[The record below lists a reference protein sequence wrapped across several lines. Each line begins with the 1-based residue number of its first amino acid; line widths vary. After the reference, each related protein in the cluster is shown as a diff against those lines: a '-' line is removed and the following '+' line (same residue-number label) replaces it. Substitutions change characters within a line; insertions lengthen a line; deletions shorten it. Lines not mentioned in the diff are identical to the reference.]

1 MVVSTAVAAAAAA
14 VNVVAA
20 VMMRALALRA
30 VVVVVVVV
38 MMAMMVLLPVVPV
51 VVAARRGAATAI
63 VGPRSAGPA
72 AVAIIGIAVGVV
84 VVTALGLVPGAVD
97 PLGALHVAKGLPQVT
112 LDFIQGGSKIPEPAA
127 GCALDTARDAA
138 VGIGVEEPP
147 TARWVSV
154 RCRCVLHHRLELDH
168 KVHVSIGMIRV
179 EEWRP

>member
-30 VVVVVVVV
+30 VVVVVV
-38 MMAMMVLLPVVPV
+38 AMMVLLPVVPV